1 MNCQHDTN
9 AVDYAENNL
18 QRNWVLS
25 VTLFHSKTLML
36 HKQISVFCN
45 NNAKR
50 ERENLMGEREQ
61 RVRGR

>member
-18 QRNWVLS
+18 QRNWVLC
-25 VTLFHSKTLML
+25 VTLSQSKTLML

-45 NNAKR
+45 KNAKT
-50 ERENLMGEREQ
+50 EREEVMGERKQ
-61 RVRGR
+61 RVRGS